1 MTMVVASRFTW
12 SDYPG
17 LRAGRVYAG
26 KPDIFRRPSG
36 EVHLL
41 ADTGATATVCGLP
54 RADFPWTFESVD
66 AMVQA
71 TPCSACG
78 LRPGEQKVGL

>member
-1 MTMVVASRFTW
+1 MTLVVASRFTW

-36 EVHLL
+36 DLHVL
-41 ADTGATATVCGLP
+41 ADAKATDTLCGLP
-54 RADFPWTFESVD
+54 RTDFPYEFASTD
-66 AMVQA
+66 TMVRA
-71 TPCSACG
+71 TPCPACG
-78 LRPGEQKVGL
+78 LRPGGQ